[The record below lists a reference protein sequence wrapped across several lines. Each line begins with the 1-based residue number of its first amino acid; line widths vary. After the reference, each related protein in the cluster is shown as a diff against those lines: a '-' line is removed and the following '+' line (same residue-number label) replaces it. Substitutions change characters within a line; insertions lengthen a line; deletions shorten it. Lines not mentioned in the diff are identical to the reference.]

1 MLVLKIDSDDGI
13 FIGNDIRITA
23 TPIGGKRVKLLIQA
37 PEHIPVHR
45 QKVLQR
51 ILGPK
56 AFEQF
61 ILALEQRCGRKA
73 RPEIHPQHRKRS
85 TRRIGPAQSTTCL
98 SRAHHQPPMAVG
110 RRAIVPAVRP

>member
-1 MLVLKIDSDDGI
+1 MLVLTIDSDDGI

-23 TPIGGKRVKLLIQA
+23 APIGGKRVKLFIQA

-45 QKVLQR
+45 QEVLQR
-51 ILGPK
+51 ILGPE

-61 ILALEQRCGRKA
+61 ILALKERCGRKA

-85 TRRIGPAQSTTCL
+85 IRQAGLAQSATGL
-98 SRAHHQPPMAVG
+98 GHFVVGRAHH
-110 RRAIVPAVRP
+110 R